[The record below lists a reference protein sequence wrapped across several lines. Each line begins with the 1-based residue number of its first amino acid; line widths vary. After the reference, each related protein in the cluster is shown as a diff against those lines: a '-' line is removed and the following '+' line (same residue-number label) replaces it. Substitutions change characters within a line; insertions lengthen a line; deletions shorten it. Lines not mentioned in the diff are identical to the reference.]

1 MIKTRVK
8 QKQKTIVQTID
19 SIRIKNINFTDQYM
33 NVLLDF
39 YDDNDNLIDNQSYT
53 YDVQEFS
60 NILDRLLKKI
70 CKDSDLKL
78 LDEN

>member
-8 QKQKTIVQTID
+8 KKQKTIVQTID

-39 YDDNDNLIDNQSYT
+39 YDDNDNLIDNQSFT

-60 NILDRLLKKI
+60 NILDKLLKKI

>member
-8 QKQKTIVQTID
+8 QKQRTIVQTID
-19 SIRIKNINFTDQYM
+19 SVRIKNINFTDEKNM

-53 YDVQEFS
+53 YDIEEFS
-60 NILDRLLKKI
+60 NILDRLLKRI
-70 CKDSDLKL
+70 LKDGDLKL
-78 LDEN
+78 LNE